1 MAKDATSSDLEL
13 AGAPTMIAP
22 TPALLEQAYDAVL
35 NAELPPEV
43 GDPAITARA
52 IQERI
57 RQGSLDDSMAP
68 AESLPSWGD
77 LFADQLVYVCSFH
90 LNRSTFEI
98 QEGPNKG
105 KKGVYAVV
113 ELMDTNSELHTVN
126 TGAQNVLTQLVKAW
140 EEKRFPFPAVLEVKD
155 TGTAGRTTQWLRSP
169 AAAA

>member
-1 MAKDATSSDLEL
+1 MAKDATSAEL
-13 AGAPTMIAP
+13 TVPGDAPQMIAP
-22 TPALLEQAYDAVL
+22 TPELLDAAYNAVL

-57 RQGSLDDSMAP
+57 RHGSLDDSMSP
-68 AESLPSWGD
+68 AEKLDNW
-77 LFADQLVYVCSFH
+77 ADTFEGQTVYVCSFH

-113 ELMDTNSELHTVN
+113 ELMDPDSELHTVQV
-126 TGAQNVLTQLVKAW
+126 GAANVLTQLVKAW
-140 EEKRFPFPAVLEVKD
+140 EEKRYPFPAVLEVRE
-155 TGTAGRTTQWLRSP
+155 TGTPGRTTQWLRTP
-169 AAAA
+169 EAA